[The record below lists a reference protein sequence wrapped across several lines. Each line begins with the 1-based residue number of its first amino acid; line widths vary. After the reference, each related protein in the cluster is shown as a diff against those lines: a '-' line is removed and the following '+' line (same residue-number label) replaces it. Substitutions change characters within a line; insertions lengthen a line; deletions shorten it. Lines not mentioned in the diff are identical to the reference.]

1 MAIIHFFF
9 DECFHCN
16 IAAARSMHS
25 KQATSTQSIVLV
37 TLAVLVALAAVVPFA
52 LAAVVPVAL
61 AVRVA
66 LVVPVALAVLVALV
80 SLGSPAPLAQPAVHC
95 SRLEPCMHGTSDTHA
110 GSATRTVH
118 TPPSSVADA
127 SSLLS
132 LRDTTTLAC
141 AALGRTT

>member
-1 MAIIHFFF
+1 
-9 DECFHCN
+9 
-16 IAAARSMHS
+16 MHS

-37 TLAVLVALAAVVPFA
+37 AIAVLVALATVLVA
-52 LAAVVPVAL
+52 LPVPVAL
-61 AVRVA
+61 
-66 LVVPVALAVLVALV
+66 VVLAVLALVALV
-80 SLGSPAPLAQPAVHC
+80 IPVPQPAVHC
-95 SRLEPCMHGTSDTHA
+95 SRLEPCMHGTSDTHC